1 MNIHHKTLSLAE
13 ALNARCSCMSF
24 DRNRLI
30 KTLQAHVNV
39 GTMWSDL
46 AVTHPHLFAATP
58 AFISSEILAQMLKV
72 VQTIEKL
79 AKSEAFQKTALA
91 DAPSVA
97 QHDFGAIG
105 ALMGYDFH
113 VTPEGPK
120 LIEINTNAGGAFL
133 NAALREA
140 QRACCVEVESY
151 FLKPQL
157 PTFETLASEMFEQEF
172 RLQKPAEKLRAIAIV
187 DDNPDQQYLY
197 PEFILA
203 KAVLSK
209 AGYFVVICDPCE
221 LKHDGHSLMYQNTA
235 IDLVYNRLVDFML
248 DEPGH
253 SALRAAYESGAV
265 VVTPNPHNHALLANK
280 RNLVNLS
287 NPEMLRNFGADS
299 KCIETLKAIPRA
311 RVVTREN
318 SATLWTERKH
328 LFFKPLSGH
337 GGKAV
342 YRGDKLTLSV
352 WKTILQSDYIAQDM
366 AKPSERTIKD
376 YAENGPHKMD
386 VRLYTYGGELLL
398 SAARLYQGQ
407 TTNFRTEGGGFSPLF
422 TV

>member
-1 MNIHHKTLSLAE
+1 
-13 ALNARCSCMSF
+13 
-24 DRNRLI
+24 
-30 KTLQAHVNV
+30 
-39 GTMWSDL
+39 
-46 AVTHPHLFAATP
+46 
-58 AFISSEILAQMLKV
+58 
-72 VQTIEKL
+72 
-79 AKSEAFQKTALA
+79 
-91 DAPSVA
+91 
-97 QHDFGAIG
+97 
-105 ALMGYDFH
+105 MGYDFH

-120 LIEINTNAGGAFL
+120 LIEINTNAGVAFL
-133 NAALREA
+133 NSALREA
-140 QRACCVEVESY
+140 QRACCVEVESH

-157 PTFETLASEMFEQEF
+157 PIFETLASEMFEQEF
-172 RLQKPAEKLRAIAIV
+172 RLQKPAETLRTIAIV
-187 DDNPDQQYLY
+187 DDNPDRQYLY
-197 PEFILA
+197 PEFNLA
-203 KAVLSK
+203 KAVLNK
-209 AGYFVVICDPCE
+209 AGYSVVICDPCE
-221 LKHDGHSLMYQNTA
+221 LKHDGHMLMYQNTA

-253 SALRAAYESGAV
+253 SALRAACESGAV

-318 SATLWTERKH
+318 SATMWNERKH

-352 WKTILQSDYIAQDM
+352 WKTILKNDYIAQDM

-376 YAENGPHKMD
+376 YAEKGPHKMD